1 MKEISM
7 SEQIKQKS
15 TISYFNT
22 FFLFFGVSL
31 ILEFF
36 YMGVL
41 GIVQGTTLTILEL
54 ALSFDNAVVNALILA
69 NMPPLW
75 RRRFLTWGMLI
86 AVFGVRL
93 IFPKLIVFATTD
105 LSFVE
110 SFSLAVNNPA
120 EYEKIIMASHH
131 IVMAFGGVFLLMI
144 FLSFLFNENKE
155 VHWIASI
162 EKYASRWSSV
172 GDLKIL
178 IAILTV
184 ATIGFYGP
192 SEISIDGV
200 LKKIDKADIILPMIY
215 GILLFLCIEFLR
227 GILEDDGT
235 KHDSKSM
242 ETEREKIEHVA
253 NSKLAKGGLASFI
266 YLELIDMS
274 FSFDGVL
281 GAFAVSQNIV
291 IIMLGLGAGAFAV
304 RNLTILMVDR
314 GTVAEYKYLEHGA
327 MWSVGLLAISM
338 IVQIFMHLSH
348 GLIIAFAII
357 PIAIAFIHSIKENK
371 LEGEKQIKI

>member
-93 IFPKLIVFATTD
+93 IFPILIVFATTD

-235 KHDSKSM
+235 KHDSKRM

>member
-1 MKEISM
+1 MN
-7 SEQIKQKS
+7 EQIKQKS
-15 TISYFNT
+15 TLSYFNT
-22 FFLFFGVSL
+22 FFLFFAISV
-31 ILEFF
+31 IIEFF
-36 YMGVL
+36 YMGIL
-41 GIVQGTTLTILEL
+41 GVAQGTTLTILEL
-54 ALSFDNAVVNALILA
+54 SLSFDNAVVNALILA

-93 IFPKLIVFATTD
+93 IFPILIVFATTE
-105 LSFVE
+105 LSFIE
-110 SFSLAVNNPA
+110 SFSLAINNPA
-120 EYEKIIMASHH
+120 EYEKVIMASHH
-131 IVMAFGGVFLLMI
+131 IVMAFGGIFLLMI
-144 FLSFLFNENKE
+144 FLSFLFNENKD
-155 VHWIASI
+155 VHWIQII

-184 ATIGFYGP
+184 AIIGFYSP
-192 SEISIDGV
+192 SEILIDGV
-200 LKKIDKADIILPMIY
+200 LKQIDKADIILPMIY
-215 GILLFLCIEFLR
+215 GILLFLSIEFLR

-235 KHDSKSM
+235 KHDTKNAES
-242 ETEREKIEHVA
+242 EREKIEHVA

-281 GAFAVSQNIV
+281 GAFAVSQNII

-327 MWSVGLLAISM
+327 MWSIGLLATSM
-338 IVQIFMHLSH
+338 IVQIFVHLAH
-348 GLIIAFAII
+348 GLIITFAII
-357 PIAIAFIHSIKENK
+357 PIAIAFIHSIKENR
-371 LEGEKQIKI
+371 LNGEDTIEI

>member
-1 MKEISM
+1 MT
-7 SEQIKQKS
+7 EQIKQKS
-15 TISYFNT
+15 TLSYFNT
-22 FFLFFGVSL
+22 FFLFFGISV
-31 ILEFF
+31 IIEFF

-54 ALSFDNAVVNALILA
+54 SLSFDNAVVNALILV

-75 RRRFLTWGMLI
+75 RKRFLTWGMLI

-93 IFPKLIVFATTD
+93 IFPILIVFATTD
-105 LSFVE
+105 LSFIE
-110 SFSLAVNNPA
+110 SFSLAINNPA
-120 EYEKIIMASHH
+120 EYEKVIMASHH

-144 FLSFLFNENKE
+144 FLSFLFNENKD

-162 EKYASRWSSV
+162 ERYASRWASI

-184 ATIGFYGP
+184 AVIGFYAP
-192 SEISIDGV
+192 SEILIDNV
-200 LKKIDKADIILPMIY
+200 ITKIDKADIVLPMIY

-227 GILEDDGT
+227 GILEDDGM
-235 KHDSKSM
+235 KHDSKDM

-281 GAFAVSQNIV
+281 GAFAVSQNII

-327 MWSVGLLAISM
+327 MWSIGLLAISM
-338 IVQIFMHLSH
+338 IVQIFVHLHH

-357 PIAIAFIHSIKENK
+357 PIAIAFYHSVKENR
-371 LEGEKQIKI
+371 LNGESSIEI

>member
-1 MKEISM
+1 M

-15 TISYFNT
+15 TLSYFNT
-22 FFLFFGVSL
+22 FFLFFGISAV
-31 ILEFF
+31 IEFL
-36 YMGVL
+36 YMGIL

-54 ALSFDNAVVNALILA
+54 SLSFDNAVVNALILV

-75 RRRFLTWGMLI
+75 RKRFLTWGMI
-86 AVFGVRL
+86 VAVFGVRL
-93 IFPKLIVFATTD
+93 IFPILIVFATTD
-105 LSFVE
+105 LTFVE
-110 SFSLAVNNPA
+110 SFSLAINNPA
-120 EYEKIIMASHH
+120 EYEKVIMASHH

-144 FLSFLFNENKE
+144 FLSFLFNENKD

-162 EKYASRWSSV
+162 EKYASRWASI

-178 IAILTV
+178 IAILTI
-184 ATIGFYGP
+184 AIIGFYAP
-192 SEISIDGV
+192 SQILIGDV
-200 LKKIDKADIILPMIY
+200 LTKIDKSELILPMIY
-215 GILLFLCIEFLR
+215 GILLYLSIEFLR
-227 GILEDDGT
+227 GILEDDGE
-235 KHDSKSM
+235 KHDSNDS

-253 NSKLAKGGLASFI
+253 SSKLAKGGFASFI

-281 GAFAVSQNIV
+281 GAFAVSQNII

-327 MWSVGLLAISM
+327 MWSIGLLALSM
-338 IVQIFMHLSH
+338 IVQIFIHLPH

-357 PIAIAFIHSIKENK
+357 PIAIAFIQSVKENK
-371 LEGEKQIKI
+371 LDGENKIDI

>member
-1 MKEISM
+1 M

-15 TISYFNT
+15 TLSYFNT
-22 FFLFFGVSL
+22 FFLFFGISAV
-31 ILEFF
+31 IEFL
-36 YMGVL
+36 YMGIL

-54 ALSFDNAVVNALILA
+54 SLSFDNAVVNALILV

-75 RRRFLTWGMLI
+75 RKRFLTWGMI
-86 AVFGVRL
+86 VAVFGVRL
-93 IFPKLIVFATTD
+93 IFPILIVFATTD
-105 LSFVE
+105 LTFVE
-110 SFSLAVNNPA
+110 SFSLAINNPA
-120 EYEKIIMASHH
+120 EYEKVIMASHH

-144 FLSFLFNENKE
+144 FLSFLFNENKD

-162 EKYASRWSSV
+162 EKYASRWASI

-178 IAILTV
+178 IAILTI
-184 ATIGFYGP
+184 AIIGFYAP
-192 SEISIDGV
+192 SQILIGDV
-200 LKKIDKADIILPMIY
+200 LTKIDKSELILPMIY
-215 GILLFLCIEFLR
+215 GILLYLSIEFLR
-227 GILEDDGT
+227 GILEDDGE
-235 KHDSKSM
+235 KHGSNDS

-253 NSKLAKGGLASFI
+253 SSKLAKGGFASFI

-281 GAFAVSQNIV
+281 GAFAVSQNII

-327 MWSVGLLAISM
+327 MWSIGLLALSM
-338 IVQIFMHLSH
+338 IVQIFIHLPH

-357 PIAIAFIHSIKENK
+357 PIAIAFIQSVKENK
-371 LEGEKQIKI
+371 LDGENKIDI

>member
-1 MKEISM
+1 MNR
-7 SEQIKQKS
+7 QTKQKS
-15 TISYFNT
+15 TLSYFNT
-22 FFLFFGVSL
+22 FFLFFGISV
-31 ILEFF
+31 IIEFF

-54 ALSFDNAVVNALILA
+54 SLSFDNAVVNALILV

-75 RRRFLTWGMLI
+75 RKRFLTWGMLI

-93 IFPKLIVFATTD
+93 VFPILIVFATTE
-105 LSFVE
+105 LSFIE
-110 SFSLAVNNPA
+110 SFSLAINNPK

-131 IVMAFGGVFLLMI
+131 IVMAFGGIFLLMI
-144 FLSFLFNENKE
+144 FLSFLFNENKD
-155 VHWIASI
+155 VHWIGII

-178 IAILTV
+178 IAILSI
-184 ATIGFYGP
+184 AIIGFYAP
-192 SEISIDGV
+192 SEILIEGII
-200 LKKIDKADIILPMIY
+200 KQIDKADIILPMIY
-215 GILLFLCIEFLR
+215 GILLFLSIEFLR

-235 KHDSKSM
+235 KHDTKNAES
-242 ETEREKIEHVA
+242 EREKIEHVA

-281 GAFAVSQNIV
+281 GAFAVSQNII

-327 MWSVGLLAISM
+327 MWSIGLLATSM
-338 IVQIFMHLSH
+338 IVQIFIHLPH

-357 PIAIAFIHSIKENK
+357 PIAIAFIHSIRENR
-371 LEGEKQIKI
+371 LNGENSIEI

>member
-1 MKEISM
+1 
-7 SEQIKQKS
+7 
-15 TISYFNT
+15 
-22 FFLFFGVSL
+22 
-31 ILEFF
+31 
-36 YMGVL
+36 
-41 GIVQGTTLTILEL
+41 
-54 ALSFDNAVVNALILA
+54 
-69 NMPPLW
+69 
-75 RRRFLTWGMLI
+75 
-86 AVFGVRL
+86 
-93 IFPKLIVFATTD
+93 
-105 LSFVE
+105 
-110 SFSLAVNNPA
+110 
-120 EYEKIIMASHH
+120 MASHH

-144 FLSFLFNENKE
+144 FLSFLFNENKD

-162 EKYASRWSSV
+162 EKYASRWASI

-184 ATIGFYGP
+184 AVIGFYAP
-192 SEISIDGV
+192 SEILIDNV
-200 LKKIDKADIILPMIY
+200 ITKIDKASIVLPMIY

-227 GILEDDGT
+227 GILEDDGM
-235 KHDSKSM
+235 KHDSKDM

-281 GAFAVSQNIV
+281 GAFAVSQNII

-327 MWSVGLLAISM
+327 MWSIGLLATSM
-338 IVQIFMHLSH
+338 IVQIFVHLHH

-357 PIAIAFIHSIKENK
+357 PIAIAFYHSVKENK
-371 LEGEKQIKI
+371 LNGESSIEI

>member
-1 MKEISM
+1 MT
-7 SEQIKQKS
+7 EQIKQKS
-15 TISYFNT
+15 TLSYFNT
-22 FFLFFGVSL
+22 FFLFFGISV
-31 ILEFF
+31 IIEFF

-54 ALSFDNAVVNALILA
+54 SLSFDNAVVNALILV
-69 NMPPLW
+69 NMPPIW
-75 RRRFLTWGMLI
+75 RKRFLTWGMLI

-93 IFPKLIVFATTD
+93 IFPILIVFATTD

-110 SFSLAVNNPA
+110 SFSLAINNPA
-120 EYEKIIMASHH
+120 EYEKVIMASHH

-144 FLSFLFNENKE
+144 FLSFLFNENKD

-162 EKYASRWSSV
+162 EKYASRWASI

-184 ATIGFYGP
+184 AVIGFYAP
-192 SEISIDGV
+192 SEISIDNV
-200 LKKIDKADIILPMIY
+200 LTKIDKADIVLPMIY

-227 GILEDDGT
+227 GILEDDGEKHE
-235 KHDSKSM
+235 KHDS

-253 NSKLAKGGLASFI
+253 NSKLAKGGFASFI

-327 MWSVGLLAISM
+327 MWSIGLLAISM
-338 IVQIFMHLSH
+338 IVQIFVHLHH

-357 PIAIAFIHSIKENK
+357 PIAIAFYHSIKENR
-371 LEGEKQIKI
+371 LNGESSIEI

>member
-1 MKEISM
+1 MEELKR
-7 SEQIKQKS
+7 KS
-15 TISYFNT
+15 TLSYFNS

-31 ILEFF
+31 IIEFF

-41 GIVQGTTLTILEL
+41 GMVQGTTLTILEL
-54 ALSFDNAVVNALILA
+54 ALSFDNAVVNALILV
-69 NMPPLW
+69 NMPPIW

-93 IFPKLIVFATTD
+93 VFPILIVFATTD
-105 LSFVE
+105 LSLVE

-120 EYEKIIMASHH
+120 EYEKVIMASHH
-131 IVMAFGGVFLLMI
+131 IVMAFGGIFLLMI
-144 FLSFLFNENKE
+144 FLSFLFNENKD
-155 VHWIASI
+155 VYWISSI

-178 IAILTV
+178 IAILTI
-184 ATIGFYGP
+184 ALIGLYAPTQILIG
-192 SEISIDGV
+192 EVITN
-200 LKKIDKADIILPMIY
+200 IDKSDIVLPMIY
-215 GILLFLCIEFLR
+215 GILLYLCIEFLR

-235 KHDSKSM
+235 KHEHKSM
-242 ETEREKIEHVA
+242 ESDREKIEHVA
-253 NSKLAKGGLASFI
+253 NSKIAKGGLASFI

-314 GTVAEYKYLEHGA
+314 GTVSEYRYLEHGA

-338 IVQIFMHLSH
+338 IIQIFVHLPH

-357 PIAIAFIHSIKENK
+357 PIAIAFTQSVRENK
-371 LEGEKQIKI
+371 LDGENKIKI

>member
-1 MKEISM
+1 M
-7 SEQIKQKS
+7 SESINQKS
-15 TISYFNT
+15 TWSYFNT
-22 FFLFFGVSL
+22 FFLFFGISV
-31 ILEFF
+31 IIEFF

-54 ALSFDNAVVNALILA
+54 SLSFDNAVVNALILA

-93 IFPKLIVFATTD
+93 VFPILIVFATTD

-110 SFSLAVNNPA
+110 SFSLAINNPD
-120 EYEKIIMASHH
+120 EYEKVIMASHH
-131 IVMAFGGVFLLMI
+131 IVMAFGGIFLLMI

-162 EKYASRWSSV
+162 EKYASRWSSM
-172 GDLKIL
+172 GNLKIL
-178 IAILTV
+178 IAILIV
-184 ATIGFYGP
+184 AVIGFYAP
-192 SEISIDGV
+192 SHLSIAGV
-200 LKKIDKADIILPMIY
+200 LTKIDKADIVLPMIY
-215 GILLFLCIEFLR
+215 GILLFLSIEFLR
-227 GILEDDGT
+227 GILEDDGS
-235 KHDSKSM
+235 KHETHSM
-242 ETEREKIEHVA
+242 ENQREKIEHVA
-253 NSKLAKGGLASFI
+253 HSQLAKGGLASFI

-314 GTVAEYKYLEHGA
+314 GTVAEYIYLEHGA
-327 MWSVGLLAISM
+327 MWSIGLLATSM
-338 IVQIFMHLSH
+338 MIQIFVHLPH

-357 PIAIAFIHSIKENK
+357 PIAIAFIHSVRENR
-371 LEGEKQIKI
+371 LNGEKQIEI

>member
-1 MKEISM
+1 MN
-7 SEQIKQKS
+7 EQIKQKS
-15 TISYFNT
+15 TLSYFNT
-22 FFLFFGVSL
+22 FFLFFAISV
-31 ILEFF
+31 IIEFF
-36 YMGVL
+36 YMGIL
-41 GIVQGTTLTILEL
+41 GVAQGTTLTILEL
-54 ALSFDNAVVNALILA
+54 SLSFDNAVVNALILA

-93 IFPKLIVFATTD
+93 IFPILIVFATTE
-105 LSFVE
+105 LSFIE
-110 SFSLAVNNPA
+110 SFSLAINNPA
-120 EYEKIIMASHH
+120 EYEKVIMASHH
-131 IVMAFGGVFLLMI
+131 IVMAFGGIFLLMI
-144 FLSFLFNENKE
+144 FLSFLFNENKD
-155 VHWIASI
+155 VHWIQII

-184 ATIGFYGP
+184 AIIGFYSP
-192 SEISIDGV
+192 SEILIDGV
-200 LKKIDKADIILPMIY
+200 LKQIDKADIILPMIY
-215 GILLFLCIEFLR
+215 GILLFLSIEFLR

-235 KHDSKSM
+235 KHDTKNAES
-242 ETEREKIEHVA
+242 EREKIEHVA

-281 GAFAVSQNIV
+281 GAFAVSQNII

-327 MWSVGLLAISM
+327 MWSIGLLATSM
-338 IVQIFMHLSH
+338 IVQIFVHLAH
-348 GLIIAFAII
+348 GLIITFAII

-371 LEGEKQIKI
+371 LNHENTIEI

>member
-1 MKEISM
+1 MT
-7 SEQIKQKS
+7 EQIKQKS
-15 TISYFNT
+15 TLSYFNT
-22 FFLFFGVSL
+22 FFLFFGISV
-31 ILEFF
+31 IIEFF

-54 ALSFDNAVVNALILA
+54 SLSFDNAVVNALILV
-69 NMPPLW
+69 NMPPIW
-75 RRRFLTWGMLI
+75 RKRFLTWGMLI

-93 IFPKLIVFATTD
+93 IFPILIVFATTD

-110 SFSLAVNNPA
+110 SFSLAINNPD
-120 EYEKIIMASHH
+120 EYEKVIMASHH

-144 FLSFLFNENKE
+144 FLSFLFNENKD

-162 EKYASRWSSV
+162 EKYASRWASI

-184 ATIGFYGP
+184 AVIGFYAP
-192 SEISIDGV
+192 SEISIDNV
-200 LKKIDKADIILPMIY
+200 LTKIDKADIVLPMIY

-227 GILEDDGT
+227 GILEDDGEKHE
-235 KHDSKSM
+235 KHDS

-253 NSKLAKGGLASFI
+253 NSKLAKGGFASFI

-327 MWSVGLLAISM
+327 MWSIGLLAISM
-338 IVQIFMHLSH
+338 IVQIFVHLHH

-357 PIAIAFIHSIKENK
+357 PIAIAFYHSIKENR
-371 LEGEKQIKI
+371 LNGESSIEI

>member
-1 MKEISM
+1 MN
-7 SEQIKQKS
+7 EQIKQKS
-15 TISYFNT
+15 TLSYFNT
-22 FFLFFGVSL
+22 FFLFFAISV
-31 ILEFF
+31 IIEFF
-36 YMGVL
+36 YMGIL
-41 GIVQGTTLTILEL
+41 GVAQGTTLTILEL
-54 ALSFDNAVVNALILA
+54 SLSFDNAVVNALILA

-75 RRRFLTWGMLI
+75 KRRFLKWGMLI

-93 IFPKLIVFATTD
+93 IFPILIVFATTE
-105 LSFVE
+105 LSFIE
-110 SFSLAVNNPA
+110 SFSLAINNPA
-120 EYEKIIMASHH
+120 EYEKVIMASHH
-131 IVMAFGGVFLLMI
+131 IVMAFGGIFLLMI
-144 FLSFLFNENKE
+144 FLSFLFNENKD
-155 VHWIASI
+155 VHWIQII

-184 ATIGFYGP
+184 AIIGFYSP
-192 SEISIDGV
+192 SEILIDGV
-200 LKKIDKADIILPMIY
+200 LKQIDKADIILPMIY
-215 GILLFLCIEFLR
+215 GILLFLSIEFLR

-235 KHDSKSM
+235 KHDTKNAES
-242 ETEREKIEHVA
+242 EREKIEHVA

-281 GAFAVSQNIV
+281 GAFAVSQNII

-327 MWSVGLLAISM
+327 MWSIGLLATSM
-338 IVQIFMHLSH
+338 IVQIFVHLPH
-348 GLIIAFAII
+348 GLIITFAII

-371 LEGEKQIKI
+371 LNHENTIEI

>member
-1 MKEISM
+1 M
-7 SEQIKQKS
+7 SQQINQKS

-22 FFLFFGVSL
+22 FFLFFGISV
-31 ILEFF
+31 IIEFF

-54 ALSFDNAVVNALILA
+54 SLSFDNAVVNALILV

-75 RRRFLTWGMLI
+75 RKRFLTWGMLI
-86 AVFGVRL
+86 AVFGVRF
-93 IFPKLIVFATTD
+93 IFPILIVFATTD
-105 LSFVE
+105 LSLVE
-110 SFSLAVNNPA
+110 SFSLAINNPA
-120 EYEKIIMASHH
+120 EYEKLIMASHH

-144 FLSFLFNENKE
+144 FLSFLFDENKD

-162 EKYASRWSSV
+162 ERYASRWASI

-184 ATIGFYGP
+184 AVIGFYAP
-192 SEISIDGV
+192 SEISIDNV
-200 LKKIDKADIILPMIY
+200 LTKIDKADIVLPMIY

-227 GILEDDGT
+227 GILEDDGE
-235 KHDSKSM
+235 KHEEHDS

-253 NSKLAKGGLASFI
+253 NSKIAKGGLASFI

-281 GAFAVSQNIV
+281 GAFAVSQNII

-327 MWSVGLLAISM
+327 MWSIGLLATSM
-338 IVQIFMHLSH
+338 LVQIFVHLH
-348 GLIIAFAII
+348 HALIIAFAII
-357 PIAIAFIHSIKENK
+357 PIAIAFIHSVRENK
-371 LEGEKQIKI
+371 QANDKI

>member
-1 MKEISM
+1 MN
-7 SEQIKQKS
+7 EQIKQKS
-15 TISYFNT
+15 TLSYFNT
-22 FFLFFGVSL
+22 FFLFFAISV
-31 ILEFF
+31 IIEFF
-36 YMGVL
+36 YMGIL
-41 GIVQGTTLTILEL
+41 GIAQGTTLTILEL
-54 ALSFDNAVVNALILA
+54 SLSFDNAVVNALILA

-93 IFPKLIVFATTD
+93 IFPILIVFATTE
-105 LSFVE
+105 LSFIE
-110 SFSLAVNNPA
+110 SFSLAINNPA
-120 EYEKIIMASHH
+120 EYEKVIMASHH
-131 IVMAFGGVFLLMI
+131 IVMAFGGIFLLMI
-144 FLSFLFNENKE
+144 FLSFLFNENKD
-155 VHWIASI
+155 VHWIQII

-184 ATIGFYGP
+184 AIIGFYSP
-192 SEISIDGV
+192 SEILIDGV
-200 LKKIDKADIILPMIY
+200 LKQIDKADIILPMIY
-215 GILLFLCIEFLR
+215 GILLFLSIEFLR

-235 KHDSKSM
+235 KHDTKNAES
-242 ETEREKIEHVA
+242 EREKIEHVA

-281 GAFAVSQNIV
+281 GAFAVSQNII

-327 MWSVGLLAISM
+327 MWSIGLLATSM
-338 IVQIFMHLSH
+338 IVQIFVHLPH
-348 GLIIAFAII
+348 GLIITFAII
-357 PIAIAFIHSIKENK
+357 PIAIAFIHSIKENR
-371 LEGEKQIKI
+371 LNGEDTIEI

>member
-1 MKEISM
+1 M
-7 SEQIKQKS
+7 SEQMEQKS
-15 TISYFNT
+15 TLSYFNT
-22 FFLFFGVSL
+22 FFIFFGISV
-31 ILEFF
+31 IIEFF

-54 ALSFDNAVVNALILA
+54 ALSFDNAVVNALILV
-69 NMPPLW
+69 NMPPVW

-93 IFPKLIVFATTD
+93 IFPILIVFATTD

-110 SFSLAVNNPA
+110 SFSLAINNPA

-131 IVMAFGGVFLLMI
+131 IVMAFGGIFLLMI
-144 FLSFLFNENKE
+144 FLSFLFNENKD
-155 VHWIASI
+155 VHWIGSI

-184 ATIGFYGP
+184 SIIGFYGP
-192 SEISIDGV
+192 SELTIDGV
-200 LKKIDKADIILPMIY
+200 ITKIDKADIISPMIY
-215 GILLFLCIEFLR
+215 GILLFLLIEFLR
-227 GILEDDGT
+227 GILEDDGQ
-235 KHDSKSM
+235 KHDLKSM
-242 ETEREKIEHVA
+242 ESDRERIEHVA

-327 MWSVGLLAISM
+327 MWSIGLLAISM
-338 IVQIFMHLSH
+338 IVQIFVHLHH

-357 PIAIAFIHSIKENK
+357 PIAIAFIQSVKENK
-371 LEGEKQIKI
+371 LDGEKKIDI

>member
-1 MKEISM
+1 M

-15 TISYFNT
+15 TLSYFNT
-22 FFLFFGVSL
+22 FFLFFGISV
-31 ILEFF
+31 IIEFF

-54 ALSFDNAVVNALILA
+54 SLSFDNAVVNALILV

-75 RRRFLTWGMLI
+75 RKRFLTWGMLI

-93 IFPKLIVFATTD
+93 VFPILIVFATTD

-110 SFSLAVNNPA
+110 SFSLAINNPA
-120 EYEKIIMASHH
+120 EYEKVIMASHH
-131 IVMAFGGVFLLMI
+131 IVMAFGGIFLLMI
-144 FLSFLFNENKE
+144 FLSFLFNENKD

-162 EKYASRWSSV
+162 EEYASRWSSV

-178 IAILTV
+178 IAILAV
-184 ATIGFYGP
+184 ALIGLYAP

-200 LKKIDKADIILPMIY
+200 ITKIDKADIVLPMIY
-215 GILLFLCIEFLR
+215 GILLYLSIEFLR
-227 GILEDDGT
+227 GILEDDGQ
-235 KHDSKSM
+235 KHDSNDS

-253 NSKLAKGGLASFI
+253 SSKLAKGGFASFI

-314 GTVAEYKYLEHGA
+314 GTVAEYRYLEHGA
-327 MWSVGLLAISM
+327 MWSIGLLAISM
-338 IVQIFMHLSH
+338 IVQIFVHLPH

-357 PIAIAFIHSIKENK
+357 PIAIAFIQSVKENK
-371 LEGEKQIKI
+371 LDGENKIDI

>member
-1 MKEISM
+1 MTQ
-7 SEQIKQKS
+7 QINQKS
-15 TISYFNT
+15 TLSYFNT
-22 FFLFFGVSL
+22 FFLFFGISV
-31 ILEFF
+31 IIEFF

-54 ALSFDNAVVNALILA
+54 SLSFDNAVVNALILV

-75 RRRFLTWGMLI
+75 RKRFLTWGMII
-86 AVFGVRL
+86 AVFGVRF
-93 IFPKLIVFATTD
+93 IFPILIVFATTE
-105 LSFVE
+105 LSFIE
-110 SFSLAVNNPA
+110 SFSLAINDPA
-120 EYEKIIMASHH
+120 QYEKVIMASHH

-144 FLSFLFNENKE
+144 FLSFLFNENKD

-162 EKYASRWSSV
+162 ERYASRWASI

-184 ATIGFYGP
+184 AIIGFYAP
-192 SEISIDGV
+192 SEISIDNV
-200 LKKIDKADIILPMIY
+200 LTKIDKADIVLPMIY

-227 GILEDDGT
+227 GILEDDGE
-235 KHDSKSM
+235 KHDSNDS

-327 MWSVGLLAISM
+327 MWSIGLLAISM
-338 IVQIFMHLSH
+338 IVQIFTHLPH

-357 PIAIAFIHSIKENK
+357 PIAIAFIQSVRENK
-371 LEGEKQIKI
+371 LNGENSIDI

>member
-1 MKEISM
+1 ME
-7 SEQIKQKS
+7 KQKS
-15 TISYFNT
+15 TLSYFNT
-22 FFLFFGVSL
+22 FFVFFGVSV
-31 ILEFF
+31 IIEFF

-69 NMPPLW
+69 NMPPVW

-93 IFPKLIVFATTD
+93 IFPILIVFATTD
-105 LSFVE
+105 LSFIE
-110 SFSLAVNNPA
+110 SFSLAINNPA

-131 IVMAFGGVFLLMI
+131 IVMAFGGIFLLMI
-144 FLSFLFNENKE
+144 FLSFLFNENKD
-155 VHWIASI
+155 VHWIAII
-162 EKYASRWSSV
+162 EKYASRWSSI
-172 GDLKIL
+172 GNLKML
-178 IAILTV
+178 IAIFIV
-184 ATIGFYGP
+184 AVIGFYAP
-192 SEISIDGV
+192 SEIMIVDLV
-200 LKKIDKADIILPMIY
+200 KKIDKSEIILPMIY

-235 KHDSKSM
+235 KHETNNL
-242 ETEREKIEHVA
+242 ETERERIEHVA
-253 NSKLAKGGLASFI
+253 NSKAAKSGFASFV

-314 GTVAEYKYLEHGA
+314 GTVSEYKYLEHGA
-327 MWSVGLLAISM
+327 MWSIGLLATSM
-338 IVQIFMHLSH
+338 LVQIFVHLH
-348 GLIIAFAII
+348 HALIIAFAII
-357 PIAIAFIHSIKENK
+357 PIAIAFYHSVKENK
-371 LEGEKQIKI
+371 LNGENNIDI

>member
-1 MKEISM
+1 MT
-7 SEQIKQKS
+7 EQIKQKS
-15 TISYFNT
+15 TLSYFNT
-22 FFLFFGVSL
+22 FFLFFGISV
-31 ILEFF
+31 IIEFF

-54 ALSFDNAVVNALILA
+54 SLSFDNAVVNALILV
-69 NMPPLW
+69 NMPPIW
-75 RRRFLTWGMLI
+75 RKRFLTWGMLI

-93 IFPKLIVFATTD
+93 IFPILIVFATTD
-105 LSFVE
+105 LSFIE
-110 SFSLAVNNPA
+110 SFSLAINNPA
-120 EYEKIIMASHH
+120 EYEKVIMASHH

-144 FLSFLFNENKE
+144 FLSFLFNENKD

-162 EKYASRWSSV
+162 ERYASRWASI

-184 ATIGFYGP
+184 AVIGFYAP
-192 SEISIDGV
+192 SEILIDNV
-200 LKKIDKADIILPMIY
+200 ITKIDKADIVLPMIY

-227 GILEDDGT
+227 GILEDDGM
-235 KHDSKSM
+235 KHDSKDM

-281 GAFAVSQNIV
+281 GAFAVSQNII

-327 MWSVGLLAISM
+327 MWSIGLLATSM
-338 IVQIFMHLSH
+338 IVQIFVHLHH

-357 PIAIAFIHSIKENK
+357 PIAIAFYHSVKENK
-371 LEGEKQIKI
+371 LNGESSIEI

>member
-1 MKEISM
+1 M
-7 SEQIKQKS
+7 SQQINQKS

-22 FFLFFGVSL
+22 FFLFFGISV
-31 ILEFF
+31 IIEFF

-54 ALSFDNAVVNALILA
+54 SLSFDNAVVNALILV

-75 RRRFLTWGMLI
+75 RKRFLTWGMLI
-86 AVFGVRL
+86 AVFGVRF
-93 IFPKLIVFATTD
+93 IFPILIVFATTD
-105 LSFVE
+105 LSLVE
-110 SFSLAVNNPA
+110 SFSLAINNPA
-120 EYEKIIMASHH
+120 EYEKVIMASHH

-144 FLSFLFNENKE
+144 FLSFLFDENKD

-162 EKYASRWSSV
+162 ERYASRWASI

-184 ATIGFYGP
+184 AVIGFYAP
-192 SEISIDGV
+192 SEISIDNV
-200 LKKIDKADIILPMIY
+200 LTKIDKADIVLPMIY

-227 GILEDDGT
+227 GILEDDGE
-235 KHDSKSM
+235 KHDSNNS

-327 MWSVGLLAISM
+327 MWSVGLLAMSM
-338 IVQIFMHLSH
+338 IIQIFMHLPH

-357 PIAIAFIHSIKENK
+357 PIAIAFIHSVRENK
-371 LEGEKQIKI
+371 QANDKI

>member
-1 MKEISM
+1 MT
-7 SEQIKQKS
+7 EQIKQKS
-15 TISYFNT
+15 TLSYFNT
-22 FFLFFGVSL
+22 FFLFFGISV
-31 ILEFF
+31 IIEFF

-54 ALSFDNAVVNALILA
+54 SLSFDNAVVNALILV
-69 NMPPLW
+69 NMPPIW
-75 RRRFLTWGMLI
+75 RKRFLTWGMLI

-93 IFPKLIVFATTD
+93 IFPILIVFATTD
-105 LSFVE
+105 LSFIE
-110 SFSLAVNNPA
+110 SFSLAINNPA
-120 EYEKIIMASHH
+120 EYEKVIMASHH

-144 FLSFLFNENKE
+144 FLSFLFNENKD

-162 EKYASRWSSV
+162 EKYASRWASI

-184 ATIGFYGP
+184 AVIGFYAP
-192 SEISIDGV
+192 SEILIDNV
-200 LKKIDKADIILPMIY
+200 ITKIDKADIVLPMIY

-227 GILEDDGT
+227 GILEDDGM
-235 KHDSKSM
+235 KHDSKDM

-281 GAFAVSQNIV
+281 GAFAVSQNII

-327 MWSVGLLAISM
+327 MWSIGLLATSM
-338 IVQIFMHLSH
+338 IVQIFVHLHH

-357 PIAIAFIHSIKENK
+357 PIAIAFYHSVKENK
-371 LEGEKQIKI
+371 LNGESSIEI

>member
-1 MKEISM
+1 MT
-7 SEQIKQKS
+7 EQIKQKS
-15 TISYFNT
+15 TLSYFNT
-22 FFLFFGVSL
+22 FFLFFGISV
-31 ILEFF
+31 IIEFF
-36 YMGVL
+36 YMGIL

-54 ALSFDNAVVNALILA
+54 SLSFDNAVVNALILV

-75 RRRFLTWGMLI
+75 RKRFLTWGMI
-86 AVFGVRL
+86 VAVFGVRF
-93 IFPKLIVFATTD
+93 IFPILIVFATTD
-105 LSFVE
+105 LSLVE
-110 SFSLAVNNPA
+110 SFSLAINNPA
-120 EYEKIIMASHH
+120 EYEKVIMASHH

-144 FLSFLFNENKE
+144 FLSFLFNENKD

-162 EKYASRWSSV
+162 EKYASRWASI

-184 ATIGFYGP
+184 AVIGFYAP
-192 SEISIDGV
+192 SEISIDNV
-200 LKKIDKADIILPMIY
+200 LTKIDKADIVLPMIY

-227 GILEDDGT
+227 GILEDDGE
-235 KHDSKSM
+235 KHEEHDS

-253 NSKLAKGGLASFI
+253 NSKIAKGGLASFI

-327 MWSVGLLAISM
+327 MWSIGLLAISM
-338 IVQIFMHLSH
+338 IIQIFTHLPH
-348 GLIIAFAII
+348 ALIIAFAII
-357 PIAIAFIHSIKENK
+357 PIAIAFIQSVKENK
-371 LEGEKQIKI
+371 LNGENSIEI

>member
-1 MKEISM
+1 MT
-7 SEQIKQKS
+7 EQIKQKS
-15 TISYFNT
+15 TLSYFNT
-22 FFLFFGVSL
+22 FFLFFGISV
-31 ILEFF
+31 IIEFF

-54 ALSFDNAVVNALILA
+54 SLSFDNAVVNALILV
-69 NMPPLW
+69 NMPPIW
-75 RRRFLTWGMLI
+75 RKRFLTWGMLI

-93 IFPKLIVFATTD
+93 IFPILIVFATTD

-110 SFSLAVNNPA
+110 SFSLAINNPA
-120 EYEKIIMASHH
+120 EYEKVIMASHH

-144 FLSFLFNENKE
+144 FLSFLFNENKD

-162 EKYASRWSSV
+162 EKYASRWASI

-184 ATIGFYGP
+184 AVIGFYAP
-192 SEISIDGV
+192 SEISIDNV
-200 LKKIDKADIILPMIY
+200 LTKIDKADIVLPMIY

-227 GILEDDGT
+227 GILEDDGEKHE
-235 KHDSKSM
+235 KHDS

-253 NSKLAKGGLASFI
+253 NSKLAKGGFASFI

-327 MWSVGLLAISM
+327 MWSIGLLAISM
-338 IVQIFMHLSH
+338 IVQIFVHLHH

-357 PIAIAFIHSIKENK
+357 PIAIAFYHSVKENR
-371 LEGEKQIKI
+371 LNGESSIEI